1 MKKFN
6 YIDRILRDKH
16 GFNTKLAIVKKNL
29 LFEQLKKKY
38 ALKEKSFHLNISF
51 FKKIKSYKGIRH
63 VLNLPVRG
71 QRTHT
76 NAKNSKKR

>member
-1 MKKFN
+1 MKKFS
-6 YIDRILRDKH
+6 YVDRILRDKH
-16 GFNTKLAIVKKNL
+16 GFNVKLSIVKKNL
-29 LFEQLKKKY
+29 LFEELKKKKT
-38 ALKEKSFHLNISF
+38 LKEKKFHLNIYF
-51 FKKIKSYKGIRH
+51 LKKIKSYKGIRH

>member
-1 MKKFN
+1 MKNFS

-16 GFNTKLAIVKKNL
+16 GFNLKIGTIKKNL
-29 LFEQLKKKY
+29 LFEQLKKKKT
-38 ALKEKSFHLNISF
+38 LKEKNFHLNINF
-51 FKKIKSYKGIRH
+51 LKKIKCYKGIRH

-76 NAKNSKKR
+76 NAKTSKKK